1 MFIVEINKENYY
13 YTTEE
18 KALKAI
24 EKLGNIVYHKRS
36 HIAGILES
44 MLTDEFAIV
53 RIPSQDNEHQ
63 AWHIDNITIMQSD
76 AGGV

>member
-24 EKLGNIVYHKRS
+24 EKLGKIVYHNSINKNNQK
-36 HIAGILES
+36 ILCDKND
-44 MLTDEFAIV
+44 MI
-53 RIPSQDNEHQ
+53 IK
-63 AWHIDNITIMQSD
+63 IIMKKVEVD
-76 AGGV
+76 GVIH